1 MDEKERRYVSF
12 LLSLGIAHP
21 DVYLAKKGRPF
32 LLEECL
38 VCISGFILDESASA
52 NFAPRD
58 ARFPQLYGV
67 SQQTRANPEF
77 LILHNGKKNLPES
90 AASHRLHPM

>member
-1 MDEKERRYVSF
+1 MDEKERRYVSS

-21 DVYLAKKGRPF
+21 GVYLAKKGRSC

-38 VCISGFILDESASA
+38 VCRSGFIFDESASA

-67 SQQTRANPEF
+67 SQQTRVNPEF
-77 LILHNGKKNLPES
+77 IILHNGTKDPWS
-90 AASHRLHPM
+90 AASHR